1 MVSTSKYDIIVI
13 GSGLGGLV
21 SAAVLAKNGL
31 RVLVLEKGKKIGGLL
46 HTFKREHTIFN
57 TGMNYIGALEENGFL
72 HQYFKYLGILD
83 KLHLKR
89 LDMDGFEEL
98 SFANNSKTFYY
109 GQGKEN
115 FKQQLVQSFPQE
127 KSVIDQYTN
136 KLWKITDKFPLLYLN
151 NYDQIKK
158 GEDYLNGGAFE
169 YISTLQASDTLKAV
183 LGATNSLYGGVKGK
197 TPLYVHSLV
206 NRQFIESAWRF
217 VGGSQQLANALVE
230 VIQKAGGEVIN
241 RSKVVTI
248 STEDSDNTWI
258 ETEEGNK
265 YYSKNIISN
274 IHPAQTMQMIEDR
287 RIKKVYRKRINDLQ
301 NTTSFFNLYLVFKP
315 NSFPYSNRNFY
326 HFMDN
331 RVWGLQNA
339 DNWPNFFLFYT
350 GCSTQNQKWADN
362 ANILTYMNYNE
373 LGEWRGTQKG
383 MRGEGYEDFKNRKA
397 EKLLVE
403 LEKKFP
409 GIRSKVQSW
418 YAATPLTYE
427 HYTGAPQGSA
437 YGIEKDHNNPYKSII
452 LPKTKIPNLFFTGQ
466 NLNMHGALGVTISAI
481 LTSAEILGYD
491 YLLQKIRKE
500 VSL

>member
-1 MVSTSKYDIIVI
+1 MSSTSQYDLIII

-21 SAAVLAKNGL
+21 SGAVLAKNGL

-46 HTFKREHTIFN
+46 HTFKREQTTFN
-57 TGMNYIGALEENGFL
+57 TGMNYIGSLEENGFL
-72 HQYFKYLGILD
+72 YQYFKYLGIID

-89 LDMDGFEEL
+89 LDMDGFEEI
-98 SFANNSKTFYY
+98 SFGHDSKSFLY
-109 GQGKEN
+109 GQGKDN
-115 FKQQLVQSFPQE
+115 FKALLTQAFPQE
-127 KSVIDQYTN
+127 KNIIEEYTE

-151 NYDQIKK
+151 NYNQIKK
-158 GEDYLNGGAFE
+158 GEDYLNGGASE
-169 YISTLQASDTLKAV
+169 YITSLKASNKLKSV
-183 LGATNSLYGGVKGK
+183 LGATNSLYGGVAGK

-230 VIQKAGGEVIN
+230 VIEDAGGEVKN

-248 STEDSDNTWI
+248 STEDTENTWL
-258 ETEEGNK
+258 ETEDGER
-265 YYSKNIISN
+265 YFTKNIISN
-274 IHPAQTMQMIEDR
+274 IHPAQTMQMVEDK
-287 RIKKVYRKRINDLQ
+287 RIKKVYRKRITELE

-315 NSFPYSNRNFY
+315 NSFPYLNRNYY
-326 HFMDN
+326 HFMN
-331 RVWGLQNA
+331 EKVWDLQNSSQ
-339 DNWPNFFLFYT
+339 WPNFFLFYT
-350 GCSTQNQKWADN
+350 GSSTQDQKWAEN
-362 ANILTYMNYNE
+362 ANILTYMDYVE
-373 LGEWRGTQKG
+373 LGKWKGTQKG
-383 MRGEGYEDFKNRKA
+383 MRGESYEEFKNRKA
-397 EKLLVE
+397 DKLLVE

-409 GIRSKVQSW
+409 GIRSKIQSW

-437 YGIEKDHNNPYKSII
+437 YGIEKDHTNPYKSII

-466 NLNMHGALGVTISAI
+466 NLNMHGALGVSISAI

-500 VSL
+500 VSQ